1 MALIEEYHVTADMY
15 PVDPN
20 NNPNITEGQ
29 VVTLN
34 ADGNVVLRTAGV
46 GWVLGIAGDSTAQET
61 EAGELNTA
69 YAADLVVSGS
79 GATRRTENRVSDVFN
94 ETLSSSKITV
104 YNNGG
109 KFHTDQYELLH
120 ENGLG
125 TVSYFVGAALHAS
138 ANGKLTAD
146 TTLAANPEVGRVV
159 VDVREYPSGVPGTDA
174 PDGNLSLGSYL
185 TFHLRV

>member
-15 PVDPN
+15 PVDPDT
-20 NNPNITEGQ
+20 NPAVTEGQ

-34 ADGNVVLRTAGV
+34 AAGNCILAST

-69 YAADLVVSGS
+69 YAADLVVSAS
-79 GATRRTENRVSDVFN
+79 GAVRRTENRVSDVFN

-109 KFHTDQYELLH
+109 KFHTDQYETRN
-120 ENGLG
+120 EANSA
-125 TVSYFVGAALHAS
+125 VQAYAVGAALYAS

-146 TTLAANPEVGRVV
+146 TALVAQDIVGRCVV
-159 VDVREYPSGVPGTDA
+159 APRDYPSGVPGTDTA
-174 PDGNLSLGSYL
+174 DGSLSLGTYL